1 MDITSAQREQIYRGN
16 ALKFLKP
23 AHHVLAKVLQTV

>member
-1 MDITSAQREQIYRGN
+1 MPWISPTSQREQIYRGN

-23 AHHVLAKVLQTV
+23 AKVLQTV

>member
-1 MDITSAQREQIYRGN
+1 MDITAAQREQIYRGN

-23 AHHVLAKVLQTV
+23 AKALQAA